1 MKVRSTPFE
10 RLVVGVAALLFVVGF
25 ALGYF
30 KEAVWLNRF
39 GSLIIV
45 CGVVMA
51 AIKLSDI
58 LDDQI
63 ERFMNKNH
71 EQQAEQVM
79 DVNRSFFRGSLPEGY
94 EEKLRAELRK
104 QVLAV
109 FTTYKKRRLDRFK
122 NVEVN
127 VLVFGTLTNGFGDWV
142 ICLIK

>member
-10 RLVVGVAALLFVVGF
+10 RLVVGAAALLFIVGF

-30 KEAVWLNRF
+30 KDAVWLNRF

-63 ERFMNKNH
+63 ERFMQKNH

-79 DVNRSFFRGSLPEGY
+79 AVNRSFFRGSLPEGY

-104 QVLAV
+104 QVVGV
-109 FTTYKKRRLDRFK
+109 FTTYKKHRLDRFK
-122 NVEVN
+122 KVEVS
-127 VLVFGTLTNGFGDWV
+127 VLIFGTLTNGFGDWV
-142 ICLIK
+142 IFLIK